1 MCATIVVWAGIKRRS
16 NYEWCVCVCVSQ
28 TVSVVM
34 GSVSRV
40 ALGDSQ
46 GGEDVGRAC
55 GVEPTDSS
63 RRRKQKF
70 VCVCV
75 YGYAL

>member
-1 MCATIVVWAGIKRRS
+1 M
-16 NYEWCVCVCVSQ
+16 CVSQ

-70 VCVCV
+70 VCVCMV
-75 YGYAL
+75 MHFSMHTKIE